1 MLTVRA
7 RMLVAFLVAIFGF
20 AIVNH
25 GRALSNERQ
34 KIDLLMQR
42 LLIAVNVSHR
52 RLNLR
57 MPSEIFEINR
67 EHKAAAARDG
77 GMARRMEIE
86 EAILCLIFN
95 LCGCQIL
102 PQHLRCIPI
111 APRPLR
117 VR

>member
-1 MLTVRA
+1 
-7 RMLVAFLVAIFGF
+7 
-20 AIVNH
+20 
-25 GRALSNERQ
+25 
-34 KIDLLMQR
+34 
-42 LLIAVNVSHR
+42 
-52 RLNLR
+52 
-57 MPSEIFEINR
+57 
-67 EHKAAAARDG
+67 
-77 GMARRMEIE
+77 MARRMEIE